1 MRVRP
6 LIFARQTVFSLLIIA
21 AITALCSRLVTVN
34 ATTAG
39 FAYLLG
45 ILGIA
50 AAWGLVEAIVA
61 SVAAMLCFN
70 FYFLPPVGQ
79 FTIADPENWVALFAF
94 LATALVASHISD
106 REKRQAREARSRQ
119 SQTEQLYALSRFIL
133 LTNPTQS
140 VGRQAAQHIAEIF
153 DSPSVALYDSKSG
166 DVFRGGPRDLPGIE
180 DQLKQ
185 VAMLGADVR
194 RPDLVITP
202 IMLGGHAIGS
212 LALQQVELSDGAL
225 HALLNLV
232 AIAMER
238 VRSEE
243 AASRAEAARQN
254 EEFKSTLLD
263 AIAHEFKTPL
273 TSIKAASTSLVSDA
287 TLSSHLREL
296 ATIIDE
302 EADRLSQLVTE
313 AVRMSQIDAGTVR
326 LDRAPLQVGE
336 LVDRVLAQFRTRMEG
351 REVQVSVGSTLPAV
365 MVDVDLMAL
374 VLRQLLDNALKYSPP
389 GSPIEITGELKDG
402 RVVLRIHDQGPGIP
416 LRERERIFEKFYRW
430 QATSSHIPG
439 TGLGLYIAREITR
452 AHGGDVWVEGEPG
465 SGSEFCI
472 ALPARLEPASPD

>member
-1 MRVRP
+1 LRVRP